1 MSSLLYGARGFIRS
15 FFTSSSASAE
25 QLQTA
30 KETVESL
37 IQSPVAVF
45 SKSYCPFCTE
55 AKGILSSLG
64 QDSRMKVLELDHEA
78 QGSAIQQYL
87 AQRAGVSKVTVPQI
101 FIKGE
106 PVGGC
111 SDLKQLQAAG
121 KLDKLLA

>member
-30 KETVESL
+30 KETVE
-37 IQSPVAVF
+37 
-45 SKSYCPFCTE
+45 
-55 AKGILSSLG
+55 
-64 QDSRMKVLELDHEA
+64 VLELDHEA